1 MNKVFEAVTAWVA
14 EVAEGLLEF
23 FLGDDDFP
31 GGAAT

>member
-14 EVAEGLLEF
+14 EVAEGLLDI
-23 FLGDDDFP
+23 FLGDDEIP